1 MLNLT
6 KDYRRLKSLIKNSL
20 EENGFTNV
28 DINLA
33 PKAEE

>member
-6 KDYRRLKSLIKNSL
+6 KDYRRLKSVIKKSL

-33 PKAEE
+33 PKVEE